1 MSPNIIAIFVG
12 WLIALAF
19 FFSFIVLLRY
29 LHHRERMA
37 LIKSGI
43 NPDNT
48 GTPRKRRSRGILRAG
63 MITGMVGLALTIGL
77 YPVGF
82 LLPAN
87 LTATPFHLG
96 PWLLPGLIP
105 LGVGIA
111 LTGSYYMEQNSQ
123 GPDEPEHKTPKQ
135 TKATK
140 VTSLE
145 EIRERERRDRH
156 EQL

>member
-1 MSPNIIAIFVG
+1 MSPNIIVIFLG
-12 WLIALAF
+12 WLIALGF
-19 FFSFIVLLRY
+19 FFGFIVLLRY

-37 LIKSGI
+37 LIRSGI

-48 GTPRKRRSRGILRAG
+48 QRKAHKRRSRGILRAG
-63 MITGMVGLALTIGL
+63 MITGMVGLALTVGL

-111 LTGSYYMEQNSQ
+111 LTGSYYMEQNGQASDDTEQ
-123 GPDEPEHKTPKQ
+123 ETKKQ
-135 TKATK
+135 TKAAK
-140 VTSLE
+140 VTLLE
-145 EIRERERRDRH
+145 ERREREP
-156 EQL
+156 